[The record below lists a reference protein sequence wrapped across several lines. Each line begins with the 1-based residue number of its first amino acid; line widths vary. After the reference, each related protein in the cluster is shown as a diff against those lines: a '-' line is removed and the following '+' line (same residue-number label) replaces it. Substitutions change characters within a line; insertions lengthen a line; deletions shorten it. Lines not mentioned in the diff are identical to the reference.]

1 MVSLAE
7 AESEAP
13 NRNPA
18 ASRTTPEPLIF
29 VVSGEAS
36 GDNLA
41 GSLMQ
46 ALKAK
51 TGGRVRFAGVGGPQ
65 SERQGLQSLFP
76 MRELSVMGLA
86 EVLPHL
92 PRLIKRL
99 NQTVAAARLLEPD
112 AIVTVDSPGFC
123 LRLAHHLRGSGIP
136 IIHYVA
142 PQLWAWRPGRA
153 RKLSKRLD
161 HIMALLPF
169 EVSFFA
175 KYGIPCTYVGH
186 PAIESGVE
194 RGDGEGF
201 RARHGLPQDVT
212 LLCVVPGSRA
222 GEVRRMLPVFGQA
235 LLLLK
240 KSHPDVRAVLPV
252 VPSTAEVVKSMTQNW
267 PLDVIF
273 ADIAERHDAFAAC
286 NAAMAKSGTVTLELA
301 LAGVPM
307 VVAYRVSAT
316 TAFIVRR
323 MGVSVEHASLVN
335 LLAGRQVV
343 PEFLQEEC
351 TASGLAAAMDELLSS
366 REARAEQAQGFHDV
380 ARVLGER
387 TPPPS
392 ERAAKVVLDIVQA
405 RMNEASRPAA
415 G

>member
-1 MVSLAE
+1 
-7 AESEAP
+7 
-13 NRNPA
+13 
-18 ASRTTPEPLIF
+18 
-29 VVSGEAS
+29 
-36 GDNLA
+36 
-41 GSLMQ
+41 
-46 ALKAK
+46 
-51 TGGRVRFAGVGGPQ
+51 
-65 SERQGLQSLFP
+65 
-76 MRELSVMGLA
+76 MRELSLMGLA

-99 NQTVAAARLLEPD
+99 NQTVAAARQLEPD

-240 KSHPDVRAVLPV
+240 KSHPDLRAVIPV
-252 VPSTAEVVKSMTQNW
+252 VPSTADVVKSMTQHW
-267 PLDVIF
+267 LLDVIF

-323 MGVSVEHASLVN
+323 MGVSVEHASLAN

-351 TASGLAAAMDELLSS
+351 TAAGLAAAVDELLSS
-366 REARAEQAQGFHDV
+366 REAREAQAQGFRDV

-415 G
+415 S

>member
-1 MVSLAE
+1 
-7 AESEAP
+7 
-13 NRNPA
+13 
-18 ASRTTPEPLIF
+18 
-29 VVSGEAS
+29 
-36 GDNLA
+36 
-41 GSLMQ
+41 
-46 ALKAK
+46 
-51 TGGRVRFAGVGGPQ
+51 
-65 SERQGLQSLFP
+65 
-76 MRELSVMGLA
+76 
-86 EVLPHL
+86 VLPHL

-99 NQTVAAARLLEPD
+99 NQTVAAARHLEPD

-201 RARHGLPQDVT
+201 RARHNLPQDAP

-222 GEVRRMLPVFGQA
+222 GEVRRMLPVFGEA

-240 KSHPDVRAVLPV
+240 KNHPDLRVVIPA
-252 VPSTAEVVKSMTQNW
+252 VPSTAEVVRSMTQNW
-267 PLDVIF
+267 PLDVTF
-273 ADIAERHDAFAAC
+273 ADIAERPDAFAAC
-286 NAAMAKSGTVTLELA
+286 NAATAKSGTVTLELA

-307 VVAYRVSAT
+307 VVAYRVSAP

-335 LLAGRQVV
+335 LLVGRQVV

-351 TASGLAAAMDELLSS
+351 TASSLAAAVDELLRS
-366 REARAEQAQGFHDV
+366 REAREAQAQGFGDV

-405 RMNEASRPAA
+405 RMNETSRAAA